1 MARKKR
7 KSLIFTIM
15 RMSVIPIAI
24 LGVVMT
30 FYSQNSVHEGMVF
43 EIEKSLSGIAHN
55 LISIYNVLD
64 AGDFSQKD
72 DRVYKEETEITSDY
86 RVLDDIKNDTG
97 ADVTVFVGDER
108 CLTTLVD
115 KKGNRLVGSHLD
127 KEVASQV
134 IEDGEEY
141 FSQNVDVMGVRYFG
155 YYVPIRNDENE
166 VVGVSFAGESA
177 ESVNT
182 SMRFMTQ
189 GNVIICLFI
198 IILAGFICNLSAQKM
213 VEAIQA
219 IKRFLGRVSHG
230 EFHHE
235 MPENVLKR
243 GDELAQMGE
252 YAVAVSDS
260 LEEMVSR
267 DPLTKLLNRRAAQIQ
282 MDYRRE
288 NDCFSLAIAD
298 IDFFKSVNDS
308 YGHEKGD
315 EVLKYVAGALRKAV
329 GEDGFSAR
337 WGGEEFLIGF
347 DGTVNETRKVLQG
360 FLDDVKSKKFSHNGM
375 EFSISL
381 TIGIVTYC
389 EEEKMEEAINRADE
403 LLYYGKEHG
412 RDQIVMESREE
423 ES

>member
-1 MARKKR
+1 
-7 KSLIFTIM
+7 
-15 RMSVIPIAI
+15 
-24 LGVVMT
+24 
-30 FYSQNSVHEGMVF
+30 
-43 EIEKSLSGIAHN
+43 
-55 LISIYNVLD
+55 
-64 AGDFSQKD
+64 
-72 DRVYKEETEITSDY
+72 
-86 RVLDDIKNDTG
+86 
-97 ADVTVFVGDER
+97 
-108 CLTTLVD
+108 
-115 KKGNRLVGSHLD
+115 
-127 KEVASQV
+127 
-134 IEDGEEY
+134 
-141 FSQNVDVMGVRYFG
+141 
-155 YYVPIRNDENE
+155 
-166 VVGVSFAGESA
+166 
-177 ESVNT
+177 
-182 SMRFMTQ
+182 
-189 GNVIICLFI
+189 
-198 IILAGFICNLSAQKM
+198 M

-219 IKRFLGRVSHG
+219 IKRFLGRVAHG

-315 EVLKYVAGALRKAV
+315 EVLKYVAGALQKAV

-347 DGTVNETRKVLQG
+347 DGTVNETGKVLQG

-381 TIGIVTYC
+381 TIGIATYC

>member
-72 DRVYKEETEITSDY
+72 DRVYKGETEITSDY

-182 SMRFMTQ
+182 SMRFM
-189 GNVIICLFI
+189 
-198 IILAGFICNLSAQKM
+198 SAQKM

-219 IKRFLGRVSHG
+219 IKRFLGRVAHG

-389 EEEKMEEAINRADE
+389 DEEKMEEAINRADE

>member
-1 MARKKR
+1 MSEKNNVISPELWAPLEQEEKNAEKMERPSLTFLQDGWR
-7 KSLIFTIM
+7 RLKSNK
-15 RMSVIPIAI
+15 IAI
-24 LGVVMT
+24 LSLIVIALITIGAIFIPMFWKYDYKTQNLELANIPDVMKVYPLDNGKNIYVTPQYTVV
-30 FYSQNSVHEGMVF
+30 V
-43 EIEKSLSGIAHN
+43 
-55 LISIYNVLD
+55 
-64 AGDFSQKD
+64 
-72 DRVYKEETEITSDY
+72 
-86 RVLDDIKNDTG
+86 
-97 ADVTVFVGDER
+97 
-108 CLTTLVD
+108 VD
-115 KKGNRLVGSHLD
+115 KKGNRLVGSHID

-134 IEDGEEY
+134 IEDGQEY

-182 SMRFMTQ
+182 SMRFMTH

-219 IKRFLGRVSHG
+219 IKRFLGRVAHG

-315 EVLKYVAGALRKAV
+315 EVLKYVAGALQKAV

-381 TIGIVTYC
+381 TIGIATYC

>member
-72 DRVYKEETEITSDY
+72 DRVYKGETEITSDY

-166 VVGVSFAGESA
+166 VVGVSFAG
-177 ESVNT
+177 
-182 SMRFMTQ
+182 
-189 GNVIICLFI
+189 
-198 IILAGFICNLSAQKM
+198 FICNLSAQKM

-219 IKRFLGRVSHG
+219 IKRFLGRVAHG

-315 EVLKYVAGALRKAV
+315 EVLKYVAGALQKAV

-347 DGTVNETRKVLQG
+347 DGTVNETGKVLQG

-381 TIGIVTYC
+381 TIGIATYC

>member
-72 DRVYKEETEITSDY
+72 DRVYKGETEITSDY
-86 RVLDDIKNDTG
+86 RILDDIKNDTG

-115 KKGNRLVGSHLD
+115 KKGNRLVGSHID

-166 VVGVSFAGESA
+166 VVGVSF
-177 ESVNT
+177 
-182 SMRFMTQ
+182 
-189 GNVIICLFI
+189 
-198 IILAGFICNLSAQKM
+198 AGFICNLSAQKM

-282 MDYRRE
+282 MDYRRD

-381 TIGIVTYC
+381 TIGIATYC

>member
-72 DRVYKEETEITSDY
+72 DRVYKGETEITSDY

-267 DPLTKLLNRRAAQIQ
+267 DPLTKLLNRRAAQIT
-282 MDYRRE
+282 
-288 NDCFSLAIAD
+288 
-298 IDFFKSVNDS
+298 V
-308 YGHEKGD
+308 EKTI
-315 EVLKYVAGALRKAV
+315 VFHLRLRI
-329 GEDGFSAR
+329 SI
-337 WGGEEFLIGF
+337 FLRVSM
-347 DGTVNETRKVLQG
+347 TVMVMKKVT
-360 FLDDVKSKKFSHNGM
+360 KF
-375 EFSISL
+375 
-381 TIGIVTYC
+381 
-389 EEEKMEEAINRADE
+389 
-403 LLYYGKEHG
+403 
-412 RDQIVMESREE
+412 
-423 ES
+423 

>member
-1 MARKKR
+1 M
-7 KSLIFTIM
+7 
-15 RMSVIPIAI
+15 
-24 LGVVMT
+24 
-30 FYSQNSVHEGMVF
+30 
-43 EIEKSLSGIAHN
+43 
-55 LISIYNVLD
+55 
-64 AGDFSQKD
+64 
-72 DRVYKEETEITSDY
+72 
-86 RVLDDIKNDTG
+86 
-97 ADVTVFVGDER
+97 
-108 CLTTLVD
+108 
-115 KKGNRLVGSHLD
+115 VGSHLD

-182 SMRFMTQ
+182 SMRFM
-189 GNVIICLFI
+189 
-198 IILAGFICNLSAQKM
+198 NLSAQKM